1 MFGCIIAKGIY
12 NMFYLLLWK
21 LYSYI
26 HKLNQDFAESKSLH
40 QNGVSLPICVL
51 ENTEVI
57 TESTSTFDW

>member
-1 MFGCIIAKGIY
+1 
-12 NMFYLLLWK
+12 MFYLLLWK